1 MTDDK
6 DKKAPA
12 EIDCFE
18 AITQLYEYL
27 DGNIDEESRASVEHH
42 LHHCRDCF
50 SRAEFERA
58 LTERI
63 RESQKG
69 KAPKS
74 LQKRLRQL
82 IDNF

>member
-6 DKKAPA
+6 NKKVVA
-12 EIDCFE
+12 EIDCLQ

-42 LHHCRDCF
+42 LGHCRDCF

-74 LQKRLRQL
+74 LQKRLRHL

>member
-6 DKKAPA
+6 EKKAIA
-12 EIDCFE
+12 EIDCLE
-18 AITQLYEYL
+18 AITRLYEYL
-27 DGNIDEESRASVEHH
+27 DGNIDDESRASVEHH
-42 LHHCRDCF
+42 LDHCRDCF
-50 SRAEFERA
+50 SRAEFESA

-63 RESQKG
+63 RESEKG

-82 IDNF
+82 IDSF